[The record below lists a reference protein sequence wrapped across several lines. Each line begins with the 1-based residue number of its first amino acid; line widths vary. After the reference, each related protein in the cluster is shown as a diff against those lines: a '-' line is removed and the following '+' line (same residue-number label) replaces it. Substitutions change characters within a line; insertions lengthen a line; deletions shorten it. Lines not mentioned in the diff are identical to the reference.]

1 MSISTNDKEQSYFS
15 LFKEVNT
22 HKCSP
27 KKKCP
32 CPLWINCSYYINRKN
47 QQSRLNLKSL
57 KNNNEISEWY
67 LTYFRF
73 EGELH
78 NLYCSG

>member
-1 MSISTNDKEQSYFS
+1 MSDSSIDCNDQSYFS
-15 LFKEVNT
+15 LFKEGNT

-32 CPLWINCSYYINRKN
+32 CPTWINCSYYNNIKK
-47 QQSRLNLKSL
+47 QQERLKLKE
-57 KNNNEISEWY
+57 NNTIIDNWY
-67 LTYFRF
+67 KTYFKF